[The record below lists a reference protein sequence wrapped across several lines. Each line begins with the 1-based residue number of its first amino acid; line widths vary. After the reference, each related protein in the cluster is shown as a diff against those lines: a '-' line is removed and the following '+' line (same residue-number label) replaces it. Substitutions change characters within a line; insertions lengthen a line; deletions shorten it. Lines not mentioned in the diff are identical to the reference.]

1 MMLVHQ
7 REKIRELEPLKVF
20 MEKSHVNSEMS
31 LGIISSSSSLLITP
45 VGNYAAVKCCHSV
58 ILPCIPA
65 LPPSLVSLFL
75 HSLSPSGL
83 RSPSKALALLPSVVH
98 LNAVKLSLTHSWVH
112 ALNNSTSSS
121 SCSHLQLLSNFWL
134 VLKIWSVYTVCCNNC
149 NRLPDICLNV
159 LLYIKPIKI
168 KVIYPKES
176 SANIGPLHIS
186 SQEYS
191 SICGT

>member
-20 MEKSHVNSEMS
+20 IEKSHANSEMS
-31 LGIISSSSSLLITP
+31 LGIISSSSSLLIMP
-45 VGNYAAVKCCHSV
+45 VGNYAAVMLSLSH
-58 ILPCIPA
+58 PA
-65 LPPSLVSLFL
+65 LHSSSSTSLVSLFL

-149 NRLPDICLNV
+149 NRLPDICLNI

>member
-1 MMLVHQ
+1 MSQAFREVFEYLIEDFKTYKPLLSAIKHEYEMMLVHQ

-20 MEKSHVNSEMS
+20 IEKSHANSEMS

-98 LNAVKLSLTHSWVH
+98 LNAVKLSLTHS
-112 ALNNSTSSS
+112 
-121 SCSHLQLLSNFWL
+121 
-134 VLKIWSVYTVCCNNC
+134 
-149 NRLPDICLNV
+149 
-159 LLYIKPIKI
+159 
-168 KVIYPKES
+168 
-176 SANIGPLHIS
+176 
-186 SQEYS
+186 
-191 SICGT
+191 